1 MLSVAGFLLLF
12 THMSKVMYLLT
23 YISYLSYAMDAL
35 AQSIYGYDRLPVPCP
50 ETEEFC
56 LFSSPVELLREVGM
70 EKPNFWNDIMFLGCN
85 FIFLRLLAFCT
96 LRRTLAK
103 VWLMIKSYENLWWI
117 RYCALNEWIL
127 SNHSLWKP
135 ISSIEVVVPT
145 FNQKINIRCIS
156 LNLSCSYTYLLICF
170 FFIVTNIAIVHY
182 IQ

>member
-103 VWLMIKSYENLWWI
+103 V
-117 RYCALNEWIL
+117 
-127 SNHSLWKP
+127 
-135 ISSIEVVVPT
+135 
-145 FNQKINIRCIS
+145 
-156 LNLSCSYTYLLICF
+156 
-170 FFIVTNIAIVHY
+170 
-182 IQ
+182 